1 MELVQPLHAPG
12 FSLRQL
18 NGRDWLY
25 ALVVLAAAGVAYSRY
40 GHAMDGYEQ
49 GILAGSALGLI
60 ALGWFWKSWQWYF
73 PLSGALALGGLALY
87 GDDLARGQTS
97 FGLKFLLSSQSAIM
111 WMCFLYFL
119 ATAVYWLGLLRRSDF
134 LNRVGS
140 GLTWAATVL
149 GLTGLFVRWGESY
162 LIGADVGHIPVS
174 NLYEVFVLFCLIT
187 ALMYLYYEA
196 RYQARQM
203 GAFVLVVI
211 SAAVGFILW
220 YTFDR
225 QAHEIQPLI
234 PALQSWWMKI
244 HVPANFVGYGAFALS
259 AMLGVAELLAMRG
272 ILTSKLPKPEVI
284 AKKPVEQPKPKPVP
298 TKPVEVQK
306 PVEAKP
312 QAGQIKTMDDLIAS
326 KMAQPTTAPAAAAP
340 AQGSW
345 ILQLGAFKN
354 ADSVNA
360 LVSKLRAAGYSAQTS
375 PRTPVQGQI
384 NRVFIGPDVSKA
396 KLQGMQSRI
405 SQMTGLSG
413 SVVAYNP

>member
-1 MELVQPLHAPG
+1 MASKFQNRLVGTVILV
-12 FSLRQL
+12 
-18 NGRDWLY
+18 
-25 ALVVLAAAGVAYSRY
+25 ALVVIFLPDL
-40 GHAMDGYEQ
+40 MDGNKLEQ
-49 GILAGSALGLI
+49 KDEAFAKI
-60 ALGWFWKSWQWYF
+60 
-73 PLSGALALGGLALY
+73 PLRPELEPA
-87 GDDLARGQTS
+87 
-97 FGLKFLLSSQSAIM
+97 K
-111 WMCFLYFL
+111 
-119 ATAVYWLGLLRRSDF
+119 
-134 LNRVGS
+134 
-140 GLTWAATVL
+140 
-149 GLTGLFVRWGESY
+149 
-162 LIGADVGHIPVS
+162 
-174 NLYEVFVLFCLIT
+174 
-187 ALMYLYYEA
+187 
-196 RYQARQM
+196 
-203 GAFVLVVI
+203 
-211 SAAVGFILW
+211 
-220 YTFDR
+220 
-225 QAHEIQPLI
+225 
-234 PALQSWWMKI
+234 PALQVSAASTLPAEHLASQQQASAATQWQVEKI
-244 HVPANFVGYGAFALS
+244 GDTVTLANQGGANS
-259 AMLGVAELLAMRG
+259 AGASQAPITQQQPVQAVAQPKPKPE
-272 ILTSKLPKPEVI
+272 PKPEVI

-326 KMAQPTTAPAAAAP
+326 KMAQPTTAPAAAP

>member
-1 MELVQPLHAPG
+1 VEINLASKFQNRLVGTVILV
-12 FSLRQL
+12 
-18 NGRDWLY
+18 
-25 ALVVLAAAGVAYSRY
+25 ALVVIFLPDL
-40 GHAMDGYEQ
+40 MDGNKLEQ
-49 GILAGSALGLI
+49 KDEAFAKI
-60 ALGWFWKSWQWYF
+60 
-73 PLSGALALGGLALY
+73 PLRPELEP
-87 GDDLARGQTS
+87 T
-97 FGLKFLLSSQSAIM
+97 K
-111 WMCFLYFL
+111 
-119 ATAVYWLGLLRRSDF
+119 
-134 LNRVGS
+134 
-140 GLTWAATVL
+140 
-149 GLTGLFVRWGESY
+149 
-162 LIGADVGHIPVS
+162 
-174 NLYEVFVLFCLIT
+174 
-187 ALMYLYYEA
+187 
-196 RYQARQM
+196 
-203 GAFVLVVI
+203 
-211 SAAVGFILW
+211 
-220 YTFDR
+220 
-225 QAHEIQPLI
+225 
-234 PALQSWWMKI
+234 PALQVSAASTL
-244 HVPANFVGYGAFALS
+244 PAEHLASQQQASAATQWQVEEIGDTVTLANQAGASQAPITQQQPVQV
-259 AMLGVAELLAMRG
+259 VAQ
-272 ILTSKLPKPEVI
+272 SKPQPKPEPKPEVI

-326 KMAQPTTAPAAAAP
+326 KMAQPTTAPAAAP

>member
-1 MELVQPLHAPG
+1 MASKFQNRLVGTVILV
-12 FSLRQL
+12 
-18 NGRDWLY
+18 
-25 ALVVLAAAGVAYSRY
+25 ALVVIFLPDL
-40 GHAMDGYEQ
+40 MDGNKLEQ
-49 GILAGSALGLI
+49 KDEAFAKI
-60 ALGWFWKSWQWYF
+60 
-73 PLSGALALGGLALY
+73 PLRPELEPA
-87 GDDLARGQTS
+87 
-97 FGLKFLLSSQSAIM
+97 K
-111 WMCFLYFL
+111 
-119 ATAVYWLGLLRRSDF
+119 
-134 LNRVGS
+134 
-140 GLTWAATVL
+140 
-149 GLTGLFVRWGESY
+149 
-162 LIGADVGHIPVS
+162 
-174 NLYEVFVLFCLIT
+174 
-187 ALMYLYYEA
+187 
-196 RYQARQM
+196 
-203 GAFVLVVI
+203 
-211 SAAVGFILW
+211 
-220 YTFDR
+220 
-225 QAHEIQPLI
+225 
-234 PALQSWWMKI
+234 PALQVSAASTL
-244 HVPANFVGYGAFALS
+244 PAEHLASQQQASAATQWQVEEIGDTVTLANQGGASQAPITQQQPVQ
-259 AMLGVAELLAMRG
+259 AVAQPKPQPKPE
-272 ILTSKLPKPEVI
+272 PKPEVI

>member
-1 MELVQPLHAPG
+1 VEINLASKFQNRLVGTVILV
-12 FSLRQL
+12 
-18 NGRDWLY
+18 
-25 ALVVLAAAGVAYSRY
+25 ALVVIFLPDL
-40 GHAMDGYEQ
+40 MDGNKLEQ
-49 GILAGSALGLI
+49 KDEAFAKI
-60 ALGWFWKSWQWYF
+60 
-73 PLSGALALGGLALY
+73 PLRPELEPA
-87 GDDLARGQTS
+87 
-97 FGLKFLLSSQSAIM
+97 K
-111 WMCFLYFL
+111 
-119 ATAVYWLGLLRRSDF
+119 
-134 LNRVGS
+134 
-140 GLTWAATVL
+140 
-149 GLTGLFVRWGESY
+149 
-162 LIGADVGHIPVS
+162 
-174 NLYEVFVLFCLIT
+174 
-187 ALMYLYYEA
+187 
-196 RYQARQM
+196 
-203 GAFVLVVI
+203 
-211 SAAVGFILW
+211 
-220 YTFDR
+220 
-225 QAHEIQPLI
+225 
-234 PALQSWWMKI
+234 PALQVSAASTL
-244 HVPANFVGYGAFALS
+244 PAEHLASQQQASAATQWQVEEIGDTVTLANQAGASQAPITQQQPVQ
-259 AMLGVAELLAMRG
+259 AVAQPKPQPKPE
-272 ILTSKLPKPEVI
+272 PKPEVI

-326 KMAQPTTAPAAAAP
+326 KMAQPTTAPAAAP

>member
-1 MELVQPLHAPG
+1 MGTVILV
-12 FSLRQL
+12 
-18 NGRDWLY
+18 
-25 ALVVLAAAGVAYSRY
+25 ALVVIFLPDL
-40 GHAMDGYEQ
+40 MDGNKLEQ
-49 GILAGSALGLI
+49 KDEAFAKI
-60 ALGWFWKSWQWYF
+60 
-73 PLSGALALGGLALY
+73 PLRPELEPA
-87 GDDLARGQTS
+87 
-97 FGLKFLLSSQSAIM
+97 K
-111 WMCFLYFL
+111 
-119 ATAVYWLGLLRRSDF
+119 
-134 LNRVGS
+134 
-140 GLTWAATVL
+140 
-149 GLTGLFVRWGESY
+149 
-162 LIGADVGHIPVS
+162 
-174 NLYEVFVLFCLIT
+174 
-187 ALMYLYYEA
+187 
-196 RYQARQM
+196 
-203 GAFVLVVI
+203 
-211 SAAVGFILW
+211 
-220 YTFDR
+220 
-225 QAHEIQPLI
+225 
-234 PALQSWWMKI
+234 PALQVSAASTL
-244 HVPANFVGYGAFALS
+244 PAEHLASQQQASAATQWQVEEIGDTVTLANQAGASQAPITQQQPVQ
-259 AMLGVAELLAMRG
+259 AVAQPKPQPKPE
-272 ILTSKLPKPEVI
+272 PKPEVI

-326 KMAQPTTAPAAAAP
+326 KMAQPTTAPAAAP